1 MKLQAPNAKHQ
12 KNSNLQIANRIP
24 VCAYWGLMIGAWCVS
39 GTWDLAVGASENGY
53 GPPTSVPVERSTI
66 VRAQLPPRNW
76 IDQTQAEA
84 DRKSV
89 GCLQCH
95 QGVEPMHKAEQNVV
109 LGCTDCHGGNSA
121 RGLTKEQAHILPKK
135 KEFWKTSAKPPN
147 SNAWLNHESPEFIRF
162 LNPGDLRVAQQSCG
176 LCHGE
181 IIRNVDHSM
190 MNHGAMLWGAALY
203 NNGAYPE
210 KNYRFG
216 QAYGADGSPLRLV
229 NYAPVTPEETRVH
242 GILPFIEPLPR
253 FNLSNPGNILR
264 IFEKGGEKQLQ
275 LGLPTSAEPNGRPR
289 NRLSERGLGTL
300 NRTDPVFLGLQ
311 KTRLH
316 DPLLGFFG
324 SNDHPGDYRSSGCSA
339 CHVVY
344 ANDRSPTN
352 SGWWSKYGHQGLSFT
367 ADESIPK
374 AERGHPIVHQFTRS
388 IPSSQCMNCHMHQ
401 GNLFVNPYLGYT
413 WWDQE
418 TDGEFMYPPEQHN
431 PTDAELVRSTME
443 NPEAAAARGLW
454 GDKDFLDRVAE
465 LNPQL
470 KHTQFADY
478 HGHGWV
484 FRAIFKHDR
493 KGDLLDLDDNKIDN
507 NDPNK
512 FAKAVHLKDVHLAH
526 GMQCG
531 DCHFVT
537 DVHGNGQLY
546 GEPRNATA
554 ITCID
559 CHGTID
565 KRPTLITNGN
575 AGQIDLANTS
585 NTPFGPRF
593 VWEGTKL
600 WQQSSMSPDMRWEV
614 PQTIDTIDP
623 LSSHYNPKSAYAKTL
638 RRDGTKWGGLLPAT
652 PEERH
657 VRLAHD
663 NSAMDCQICHTS
675 WATSCFGCHL
685 PMKANQRVPQNKFE
699 GVTDRNFTTYNP
711 QVVRDDVF
719 MLGIDGTVKKNRMA
733 VIRSSSAV
741 VVSSQNA
748 NREWVY
754 SQQQTFS
761 AEGYSGQAFN
771 PHFPHTTS
779 SVGTTKNCTDCHLS
793 QQNDNNAWMT
803 QLLGFGTGTV
813 NFFGRYA
820 YVGEGR
826 EGFHAVV
833 WTEPDEPQAVI
844 GSHLHSI
851 AYPANYKKHV
861 DLGSELQE
869 GYEHS
874 GKDIQDIVLRGE
886 YLYTANGPG
895 GFEAFDVANV
905 DQKGFSERIVTSP
918 VSPIGQRT
926 YVHTPFATSVA
937 LPSTLALDPARQ
949 HIPENEEQPIDLFY
963 AFVYVSDLQE
973 GLVVINVATL
983 VDGNPDNNFLNKDV
997 VFNPD
1002 GVLTGATFVAAAGH
1016 RLYMTTPR
1024 GLYVVDVSDPMHPRI
1039 AGQLT
1044 NGFLRNPR
1052 CISVQFRYG
1061 FITDDDGLKIVDL
1074 TEPTRPVPLP
1084 RATVRLNHAGRL
1096 YIARTYAYVAN
1107 GPEGL
1112 AIVDVENPERPH
1124 LDQMFNAGGALN
1136 DTRAVQIGS
1145 VSASQYALV
1154 ADGKNG
1160 LRVVQLIS
1168 PDTVHGAQGFSP
1180 RSNPKL
1186 IATFRSKG
1194 EAICVSRGLERD
1206 RVVDETGGQTVV
1218 FGRRGSRPFHLNEM
1232 ERFYRRAEIVD
1243 AKDVDLK
1250 RKGELY
1256 RVEDV
1261 ALSGGVLTTKSGAV
1275 LTPLATPTPSP
1286 LPMVSPAEPEVE
1298 PSAIPT
1304 ATPK

>member
-1 MKLQAPNAKHQ
+1 MLVLVLDQ
-12 KNSNLQIANRIP
+12 KVAAQES
-24 VCAYWGLMIGAWCVS
+24 S
-39 GTWDLAVGASENGY
+39 ASGY
-53 GPPTSVPVERSTI
+53 GPPTSVPIERSTI
-66 VRAQLPPRNW
+66 ARAVLPPRNW
-76 IDQTQAEA
+76 IDQTQAQTDA
-84 DRKSV
+84 KSF

-95 QGVEPMHKAEQNVV
+95 QGVEPMHKAEHVV
-109 LGCTDCHGGNSA
+109 LGCTDCHGGNAA
-121 RGLTKEQAHILPKK
+121 RGLTKEQAHILPKN
-135 KEFWKTSAKPPN
+135 KEFWKTSANPPN

-162 LNPGDLRVAQQSCG
+162 MNPGDLRVAKQACG

-181 IIRNVDHSM
+181 IVRDVDHSM

-203 NNGAYPE
+203 NNGAFYL

-216 QAYGADGSPLRLV
+216 QAYAADGAPLRLV
-229 NYAPVTPEETRVH
+229 NYTPVTPEDTRER

-275 LGLPTSAEPNGRPR
+275 LGLPTSEEPNGRPR

-374 AERGHPIVHQFTRS
+374 AERGHPIIHQFTRS

-418 TDGEFMYPPEQHN
+418 TDGEFMYPKKQHN
-431 PTDAELVRSTME
+431 PTDAELVKATIT

-454 GDKDFLDRVAE
+454 GDRDFLEHAAE

-493 KGDLLDLDDNKIDN
+493 KGNLLDLDDSKIDN
-507 NDPNK
+507 DDPQK
-512 FAKAVHLKDVHLAH
+512 FSKAVHLKDVHLEH

-531 DCHFVT
+531 DCHFNV

-546 GEPRNATA
+546 GEPRNATT

-559 CHGTID
+559 CHGPID
-565 KRPTLITNGN
+565 QRPTLVTSGN
-575 AGQIDLANTS
+575 AGQIDLLHTS

-593 VWEGTKL
+593 VWEGNQL
-600 WQQSSMSPDMRWEV
+600 FQQSSMSPDVRWEI
-614 PQTIDTIDP
+614 PQTVDTIDP
-623 LSSHYNPKSAYAKTL
+623 LSPRYNPKSAYAKTL
-638 RRDGTKWGGLLPAT
+638 RRDGKTWGGIISSSADALGNSTALSSQVS
-652 PEERH
+652 ERR

-779 SVGTTKNCTDCHLS
+779 GVGTTKNCTDCHLS
-793 QQNDNNAWMT
+793 KENDNNAWMT

-833 WTEPDEPQAVI
+833 WTEADEPQAVI
-844 GSHLHSI
+844 GSHLHKI

-861 DLGSELQE
+861 DVGAELQE
-869 GYEHS
+869 AHEHS

-895 GFEAFDVANV
+895 GFEAFDVANI

-918 VSPIGQRT
+918 VSPLGQRT
-926 YVHTPFATSVA
+926 YVHTKYATSVA

-949 HIPENEEQPIDLFY
+949 HIPENEEQPIDPFY
-963 AFVYVSDLQE
+963 AFVYVSDREE
-973 GLVVINVATL
+973 GLVISNVATL
-983 VDGNPDNNFLNKDV
+983 VDGNPDNNFLNDAV
-997 VFNPD
+997 RFNPD
-1002 GVLTGATFVAAAGH
+1002 GILTGATFVAAAGH

-1039 AGQLT
+1039 AGEFT
-1044 NGFLRNPR
+1044 GNFLRSPR
-1052 CISVQFRYG
+1052 CIAIQFRYG

-1074 TEPTRPVPLP
+1074 TEPARPIPLP

-1096 YIARTYAYVAN
+1096 YVARTYAYVAN

-1112 AIVDVENPERPH
+1112 AIVDVENPESPH
-1124 LDQMFNAGGALN
+1124 LEQMFNAGGALN

-1168 PDTVHGAQGFSP
+1168 PDTVPGAQGFSP
-1180 RSNPKL
+1180 RPNPKL
-1186 IATFRSKG
+1186 IATYHTKG

-1218 FGRRGSRPFHLNEM
+1218 FGRRGARPFHLSEM
-1232 ERFYRRAEIVD
+1232 ERFYLRSENID
-1243 AKDVDLK
+1243 AKDFS
-1250 RKGELY
+1250 RNRSLY

-1261 ALSGGVLTTKSGAV
+1261 TLSGGVLTTKSGAV
-1275 LTPLATPTPSP
+1275 LTPLPTPTPSP
-1286 LPMVSPAEPEVE
+1286 MPMISPAEPEVE
-1298 PSAIPT
+1298 PSAIPS
-1304 ATPK
+1304 PK